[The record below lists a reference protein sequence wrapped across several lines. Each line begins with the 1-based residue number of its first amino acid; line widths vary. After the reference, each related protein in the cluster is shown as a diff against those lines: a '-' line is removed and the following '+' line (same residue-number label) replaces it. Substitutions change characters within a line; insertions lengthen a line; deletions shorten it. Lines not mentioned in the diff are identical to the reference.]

1 MRRLKSDKVNG
12 QPIITLPPKT
22 IEVRELEFTLEEMDF
37 YDSMEKQSQARFLKY
52 VRQNF
57 RQNYHHILV
66 SQPFMHALYA
76 SAAKL
81 DLPSS
86 DPSFLW

>member
-1 MRRLKSDKVNG
+1 MIPLTRNGTLLLQSITMRRLKSDKVNG

-22 IEVRELEFTLEEMDF
+22 IDIKELDFTPEEMDF
-37 YDSMEKQSQARFLKY
+37 YESMEKQSQARFLKY

-66 SQPFMHALYA
+66 S
-76 SAAKL
+76 
-81 DLPSS
+81 SS
-86 DPSFLW
+86 QQVATEK